1 MLQLT
6 KSVVFVLV
14 AAVLLVIAPVNSRF
28 AVAAEDTELAKHMEE
43 IQDNLKKLRKTVK
56 DPAQNKDSLD
66 ALSKVQAA
74 TVASKALPPKKA
86 EGKPEAE
93 KAKFIAAYR
102 KDMVALLEH
111 LGKIEVALL
120 DHLGKIEVALLDNDN
135 AKAEEL
141 FKGLKKVED
150 DGHEKFSDE

>member
-1 MLQLT
+1 MTQL
-6 KSVVFVLV
+6 KSVLFILV
-14 AAVLLVIAPVNSRF
+14 SAALLVIAPGNSRF
-28 AVAAEDTELAKHMEE
+28 ALAAEDTELAKHMEE

-56 DPAQNKDSLD
+56 DPAQNKDSLEV
-66 ALSKVQAA
+66 LSKIQAA

-102 KDMVALLEH
+102 KDMVALL
-111 LGKIEVALL
+111 
-120 DHLGKIEVALLDNDN
+120 DHLGKIELALLDNDN

-141 FKGLKKVED
+141 FKGLKKSED
-150 DGHEKFSDE
+150 DGHEKYSDE

>member
-1 MLQLT
+1 MIQLS
-6 KSVVFVLV
+6 KSVLFILV
-14 AAVLLVIAPVNSRF
+14 SAALLVIAPGNSRL
-28 AVAAEDTELAKHMEE
+28 ALAAEDTELAKHMEE
-43 IQDNLKKLRKTVK
+43 MQDNLKKLRKTVK
-56 DPAQNKDSLD
+56 DPAQNKESLE

-86 EGKPEAE
+86 ETKPEAE
-93 KAKFIAAYR
+93 RAKFIAAYR
-102 KDMVALLEH
+102 KEM
-111 LGKIEVALL
+111 VALL

>member
-1 MLQLT
+1 MFHLT
-6 KSVVFVLV
+6 KSVLFVLV
-14 AAVLLVIAPVNSRF
+14 AAAMLVIAPGSSRLAF
-28 AVAAEDTELAKHMEE
+28 AAEDKDTELAKHMEE

-56 DPAQNKDSLD
+56 DPAQNKASLE
-66 ALSKVQAA
+66 ALTKIQLA

-86 EGKPEAE
+86 ETKPEAE
-93 KAKFIAAYR
+93 RPKYIADYR
-102 KDMVALLEH
+102 KDM
-111 LGKIEVALL
+111 VALL

-150 DGHEKFSDE
+150 DGHEKFSDQ